1 MRSKS
6 LLGSTLALAGVVV
19 MWSCGGGGSTLAG
32 GGTTSTLMAPT
43 SPGASLKPKDED
55 PAPMPDPVPDPNVD
69 PAPGPGAD
77 PVPDPNALTIN
88 IVGSFGSAA
97 FVPNPIQ
104 AAVGNMIVWKNN
116 DRTLHHIVLDDG
128 SEVGDVPPDASSAP
142 MPLRSAAV
150 TYYCTIHPTMVGIIG
165 DASALPPPPSV
176 PAPPPDDYY
185 GGYSV
190 HPRRAR

>member
-6 LLGSTLALAGVVV
+6 WLGPTLALAGVVV

-43 SPGASLKPKDED
+43 APSASLKPKDED
-55 PAPMPDPVPDPNVD
+55 AAPMPAPAPDPN
-69 PAPGPGAD
+69 AD

-88 IVGSFGSAA
+88 IVGSFGNTA

-104 AAVGNMIVWKNN
+104 AAVGTMIVWKNS

-128 SEVGDVPPDASSAP
+128 SEVGDVPPGASSAP

-150 TYYCTIHPTMVGIIG
+150 TYYCTIHPTMVGSIG
-165 DASALPPPPSV
+165 DQSALPPPPPV

-190 HPRRAR
+190 HPRRTR